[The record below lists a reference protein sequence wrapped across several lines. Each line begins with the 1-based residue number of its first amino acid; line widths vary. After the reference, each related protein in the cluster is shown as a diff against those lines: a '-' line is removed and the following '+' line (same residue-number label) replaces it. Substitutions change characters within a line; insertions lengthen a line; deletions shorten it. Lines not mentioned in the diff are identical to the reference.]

1 MISRREARQQAFEIL
16 FEQSFGGGDVESI
29 IAAAGD
35 ARDIKVAKYAKK
47 TASGVLAHAEEIDG
61 YITQYSR
68 ARSFRRLSK
77 VVLAALRLAIYEI
90 LYVDDLDA
98 KISINEAVEL
108 AKTFSGQDEAGFVN
122 GVLGGFMKAY
132 NAGEIKAGEFG
143 KDEPTAAEDAEVS
156 ENEQQAEPSTAAP
169 SAGET
174 AQ

>member
-1 MISRREARQQAFEIL
+1 MSRREARQQAFEIL

-47 TASGVLAHAEEIDG
+47 TASGVLSHIEEIDG
-61 YITQYSR
+61 YIASYSR

-90 LYVDDLDA
+90 LYVDDLDP

-132 NAGEIKAGEFG
+132 TAGEIKAGETV
-143 KDEPTAAEDAEVS
+143 KKESAESEQPTEDTPAETSAE
-156 ENEQQAEPSTAAP
+156 
-169 SAGET
+169 ET